1 MAVDKFFTL
10 TNSNASLS
18 RKFQVLQSGYK
29 PILEKSQT
37 IDKTLDGNLDI
48 SMGGLYLRYE
58 FLVRVRESETREG
71 YGDVEDL
78 KTFYFYNSPNGV
90 PSNIITMTM
99 NNGEEFDV
107 CMIGS
112 FSEQYLGVMIEGV
125 NAWALVQCVFQCL
138 SATPNVVS

>member
-1 MAVDKFFTL
+1 
-10 TNSNASLS
+10 
-18 RKFQVLQSGYK
+18 
-29 PILEKSQT
+29 
-37 IDKTLDGNLDI
+37 
-48 SMGGLYLRYE
+48 MGGLYLRYE

-90 PSNIITMTM
+90 PSNVITMTM

-138 SATPNVVS
+138 SATPNVVP